1 MAQIPIPYLVIPP
14 LTPLFFVLVMALL
27 DAIGFA
33 WKAHGWLMFWLPAM
47 VAISLVVACVMAFYL
62 VPRALA
68 ALVTEPGLRTPK
80 NYLAVGFA
88 ALYLLGCAVALYVGN
103 RG

>member
-14 LTPLFFVLVMALL
+14 LTPLLFVLVMALL

-33 WKAHGWLMFWLPAM
+33 WKAHGWLMCWLPAM

-68 ALVTEPGLRTPK
+68 ALVTESGLRTPK
-80 NYLAVGFA
+80 NYLAVCFA

-103 RG
+103 WR